1 MKAIIP
7 VAGAGT
13 RLRPHTYT
21 TPKVLL
27 PVAGRPMI
35 GHILEQLEGLPIDRT
50 VMVVGQMGEKVR
62 QYVDG
67 SFKLPVDYLV
77 QPVAGGLAQAIMLT
91 REAVGDDDALII
103 LGDTVFETDFRAI
116 LSKQSSQIGVKE
128 VDDPR
133 RFGVVEHRDGRI
145 TRLVE
150 KPDHPKTNLAIVG
163 IYLIR
168 EMPRLYQA
176 IDRLMAQGIK
186 TRGEYQLTDALQLM
200 IESGCRM
207 EAFPVEGWYDCGKPE
222 TLLET
227 NRVLLDKGRG
237 AIAELPGVVI
247 NHPVF
252 IDPAARIERSVI
264 GPHVSVSAGAC
275 ILNSLVS
282 DSIIGPGA
290 VLDSAILTRSLVG
303 EKALVKGRPR
313 SVSLGDCSQDE
324 CH

>member
-1 MKAIIP
+1 MKVVIP
-7 VAGAGT
+7 VAGSGT

-91 REAVGDDDALII
+91 RESVGDDDALII

-116 LSKQSSQIGVKE
+116 LSEKSSLIGVKE
-128 VDDPR
+128 VGDPR
-133 RFGVVEHRDGRI
+133 RFGVVEHQDGRI

-150 KPDHPKTNLAIVG
+150 KPDQPKTNLAIVG

-207 EAFPVEGWYDCGKPE
+207 ETFPVEGWYDCGKPE

-227 NRVLLDKGRG
+227 NRALLEKGRG
-237 AIAELPGVVI
+237 KRIELPGVVI

-252 IDPAARIERSVI
+252 IDPTARIESSVI
-264 GPHVSVSAGAC
+264 GPHVSVSAGAS
-275 ILNSLVS
+275 IANSLIS
-282 DSIIGPGA
+282 DSIIGPDA

-303 EKALVKGRPR
+303 EKAVVRGRPR
-313 SVSLGDCSQDE
+313 AVSLGDCSQEE
-324 CH
+324 CQ